1 MALVGAS
8 VSNGGIFT
16 NGRGAKVDADL
27 RAISGG
33 LEIRDPRDNLML
45 ALWAYADMAPIRPL
59 KAGRP
64 VKKLRLVCPKDPE
77 SRLDVSDPALIAL
90 LQKANRALRPPRKP
104 LPPWVWR
111 GAAGLAA
118 LILIWLLLES
128 LTFIAGPLARNAPVS
143 WETGVGQRLADHLI
157 HRLGGACGASGGQA
171 ALDSLAQRFDY
182 DATRPSPV
190 RLRVVKSAE
199 INASALPGGIV
210 IITAGMI
217 HDVETTDQLAAV
229 VAHLLAHLDLHHVSQ
244 RIIEHAGFGMAILIA
259 STTALP
265 FTSALLAD
273 LQHLSY
279 SRQEETEANALTQSL
294 LIKADI
300 PAQSMGSYFRL
311 QELRE
316 RKRGFP
322 TDFQS
327 AHPNPGKRQES
338 QGFQPFT
345 RPALSEAEWLSIRNI
360 CD

>member
-1 MALVGAS
+1 LSISGT
-8 VSNGGIFT
+8 FT
-16 NGRGAKVDADL
+16 NGRSGAKVDADL
-27 RAISGG
+27 RAITGG

-64 VKKLRLVCPKDPE
+64 VKKLRLVCQKDPE

-104 LPPWVWR
+104 LPPWIWR
-111 GAAGLAA
+111 GAVGLAA

-128 LTFIAGPLARNAPVS
+128 LTFIAGPLARGVPVS
-143 WETGVGQRLADHLI
+143 WEASLGQRLADHLI

-171 ALDSLAQRFDY
+171 ALDSLAQRFDH
-182 DATRPSPV
+182 DATRSSPV
-190 RLRVVKSAE
+190 RLRVVKSPE
-199 INASALPGGIV
+199 INAYALPGAIIV
-210 IITAGMI
+210 ITAGML

-244 RIIEHAGFGMAILIA
+244 QVIERAGFGMAILIA
-259 STTALP
+259 SATAFP
-265 FTSALLAD
+265 FTNAALAD

-279 SRQEETEANALTQSL
+279 SRQEESEANALTQSL
-294 LIKADI
+294 LVKADI

-316 RKRGFP
+316 KRRGVP

-327 AHPNPGKRQES
+327 AHPSPGKRQEQ

-345 RPALSEAEWLSIRNI
+345 RPALSEAEWLSVRNI